1 MFWCRPGTNDRRFI
15 AMIAARRRA
24 IALLQKLLPRRVTG
38 FAPLA
43 ERADSELVTEGIH
56 AQ

>member
-1 MFWCRPGTNDRRFI
+1 
-15 AMIAARRRA
+15 MIAARRRA